1 MQKNG
6 GNSEKNMEKNNEKD
20 KFCLNLFWM
29 YGAGNI
35 TKEQFMEGIEK
46 IKYDLTEEY
55 DKKEEIN
62 KKCKRCGKEIKGFY
76 VINSGRGDIIRN
88 QNICDE
94 CKSRIGKNAVE
105 IRNQKR
111 GKNEQQSQRQTKKVS
126 TTNDS

>member
-1 MQKNG
+1 
-6 GNSEKNMEKNNEKD
+6 MEKNNEKD